1 MSNFPLQANP
11 DMAKPFRHTRQSLLI
26 MLFVTTLGLFG
37 CSNHADIDG
46 PAPKIGFKT
55 LENATP
61 LALDGIGKPVL
72 VNFWSPSCP
81 ICLKKMPSLVELYE
95 EYAPQGFELVAVAM
109 PFDRPS
115 DVVTLKEQGKWPF
128 RVALDFEGT
137 VGEAFGQVEVT
148 PTSFLID
155 ADGNYVKKY
164 VGTFDMDKF
173 KKRLDGLLVEPN
185 SVKSAE
191 VSS

>member
-1 MSNFPLQANP
+1 MSDSALQATP
-11 DMAKPFRHTRQSLLI
+11 DMAKPHRHTRQSLLI
-26 MLFVTTLGLFG
+26 MLFATALGLFG

-46 PAPKIGFKT
+46 PAPKISFKT

-72 VNFWSPSCP
+72 VNFWSPSCA
-81 ICLKKMPSLVELYE
+81 ICMKKMPSLVELYE

-109 PFDRPS
+109 PFDKPS

-137 VGEAFGQVEVT
+137 VGEAFGQVDVT

-155 ADGNYVKKY
+155 ANGNYVKKY
-164 VGTFDMDKF
+164 VGAFDLDKF
-173 KKRLDGLLVEPN
+173 KKRLDGLLADVDN
-185 SVKSAE
+185 KKSAE
-191 VSS
+191 ANS